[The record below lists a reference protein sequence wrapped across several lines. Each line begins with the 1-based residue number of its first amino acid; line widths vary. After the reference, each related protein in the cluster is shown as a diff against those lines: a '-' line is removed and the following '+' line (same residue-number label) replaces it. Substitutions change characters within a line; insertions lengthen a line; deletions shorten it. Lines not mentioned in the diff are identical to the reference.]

1 MTCSASK
8 FGIGLNDFCQLRAPL
23 HEWVAGQIAPV
34 HPQHIEGVEDN
45 SIPRMQASVLESL
58 KRWASGLIDRHDLS
72 VDDRLVGTY
81 TPSSGGDGRVHAGQA
96 LLAPG
101 PHRDRLCVPH
111 QESPVPM
118 LYPPR
123 ICYYRATRNAYWHK
137 LSSLSRIFLK
147 RGNNKHMR
155 SCRSRE
161 AVWRMVP
168 LQLFELMREG
178 QTRPRAAEQ

>member
-34 HPQHIEGVEDN
+34 HLQHIEGVEDN
-45 SIPRMQASVLESL
+45 SMPRMQASVLESL

-81 TPSSGGDGRVHAGQA
+81 TPSSGGDGRVHANQA

-101 PHRDRLCVPH
+101 PHRDRVCVPH
-111 QESPVPM
+111 QESPVPI

-123 ICYYRATRNAYWHK
+123 ICYYRATRKCVLAQTLFTEQNLPQAWEQQAHAVVP
-137 LSSLSRIFLK
+137 LSRSSMEDGSTPAL
-147 RGNNKHMR
+147 
-155 SCRSRE
+155 
-161 AVWRMVP
+161 
-168 LQLFELMREG
+168 
-178 QTRPRAAEQ
+178 